1 VSALQRLRSLGV
13 LSCCLALA
21 ACGASIGSQQ
31 NYTEG
36 TDPATGDPEAS
47 YSTNAQIYGDADE
60 KRLEEARAL
69 TRQRKYPEAV
79 AIFEDLAGDS
89 KVKDEF
95 REGALFSLGEA
106 QGAVFNPNKNYE
118 AAILTLERFLSLYPD
133 SERADEARTLI
144 TSYQQILEQ
153 L

>member
-1 VSALQRLRSLGV
+1 VSALQRIRSLGV
-13 LSCCLALA
+13 LSCSLALA

-31 NYTEG
+31 SYTEG
-36 TDPATGDPEAS
+36 TDPATGNPEAS

-60 KRLEEARAL
+60 KRLEGARAM
-69 TRQRKYPEAV
+69 TRQRNYPEAIAV
-79 AIFEDLAGDS
+79 FEDMAEDS

-106 QGAVFNPNKNYE
+106 QGAIFNPNKNYE
-118 AAILTLERFLSLYPD
+118 VAILTLERFLNLYPD
-133 SERADEARTLI
+133 SERADKARALI